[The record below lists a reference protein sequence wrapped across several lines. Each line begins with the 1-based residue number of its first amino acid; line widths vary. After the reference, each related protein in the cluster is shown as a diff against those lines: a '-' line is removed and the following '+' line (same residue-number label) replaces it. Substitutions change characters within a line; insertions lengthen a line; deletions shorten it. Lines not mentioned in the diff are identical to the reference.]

1 MDFYLNIRIFQ
12 TSEEVTKDSEIYKTK
27 QKVFYKLGCVGPHS
41 GFPMKNILTHRD
53 GYISTCIILIFLNN
67 RVPILI

>member
-1 MDFYLNIRIFQ
+1 MDFYINIRIFQ
-12 TSEEVTKDSEIYKTK
+12 TSDEGTIYKTK